1 MSAPARRVRRTSLVV
16 FVALGVIV
24 TLAIGEAAVRL
35 RARSLPW
42 FAQQLREW
50 DPIPLAIEPLGVDG
64 FRPRA
69 RLVETYLN
77 GTAAHEN
84 EAHYRGPVV
93 AQPKPAGVFRVVL
106 LGGSTAHGASVNDDA
121 TIDAFMRADPAWPAG
136 APRLEVVNLGFD
148 GLDAVRE
155 FERLREEGLDLA
167 PDAVIVHTGI
177 NDVPV
182 VAHPEAGVDTYT
194 ILGGTIRRMRAFEQR
209 GGPSLWERVKD
220 VSMLARMPG
229 ILRQARGGGVM
240 GSLPLEPPRAGLAR
254 FREQVRRTVELVPGG
269 VPVILSTP
277 PSAIGGSVA
286 GEGYVFGDPVTT
298 ERYRVALAGELRA
311 LASELAG
318 EGRRVTYQAHEVER
332 TPRYFIDDC
341 HLTPDGNRLV
351 ARALVA
357 ALAPF
362 AAP

>member
-16 FVALGVIV
+16 FAAVAAVV
-24 TLAIGEAAVRL
+24 TLALGEGAVRL

-42 FAQQLREW
+42 FAQRLREW

-69 RLVETYLN
+69 GLIVTYEN

-84 EAHYRGPVV
+84 ELHYRGPVV
-93 AQPKPAGVFRVVL
+93 AQPKPTGVFRVVL
-106 LGGSTAHGASVNDDA
+106 LGGSTTHGASVNDDA
-121 TIDAFMRADPAWPAG
+121 TIDAFMRADASWPAG

-182 VAHPEAGVDTYT
+182 VAHPEASVDTYA
-194 ILGGTIRRMRAFEQR
+194 ILNGAIRRMRAFEQR
-209 GGPSLWERVKD
+209 GGPSLWDRVKD
-220 VSMLARMPG
+220 VSMLARTPG
-229 ILRQARGGGVM
+229 ILRQRRGGGVM
-240 GSLPLEPPRAGLAR
+240 GSLPPEPPRAGLAR
-254 FREQVRRTVELVPGG
+254 FRDQVRRTVELVPAGL
-269 VPVILSTP
+269 PVILSTP

-311 LASELAG
+311 LAEELAG
-318 EGRRVTYQAHEVER
+318 EGRRVTYQTHAVER
-332 TPRYFIDDC
+332 TPRFFVDDC
-341 HLTPDGNRLV
+341 HLTPEGNRLV
-351 ARALVA
+351 AHDFVA
-357 ALAPF
+357 ALAPVV
-362 AAP
+362 AP

>member
-1 MSAPARRVRRTSLVV
+1 MGAPARRVRRASLVV
-16 FVALGVIV
+16 FAALGVIAA
-24 TLAIGEAAVRL
+24 LALGEIAVRL

-42 FAQQLREW
+42 FAQRLLEW

-64 FRPRA
+64 LRPRA
-69 RLVETYLN
+69 GLVVTYGN
-77 GTAAHEN
+77 GTTAHEN
-84 EAHYRGPVV
+84 ALHYRGPEV
-93 AQPKPAGVFRVVL
+93 ARPKPAGVFRVVL
-106 LGGSTAHGASVNDDA
+106 IGSSTAHGASVNDDA
-121 TIDAFMRADPAWPAG
+121 TIDAFMRADPSWPAS

-148 GLDAVRE
+148 GLDAARE
-155 FERLREEGLDLA
+155 LERLREEGLDFE

-182 VAHPEAGVDTYT
+182 VAHPEASVDTYT
-194 ILGGTIRRMRAFEQR
+194 ILDGAIRRMRAFEQR
-209 GGPSLWERVKD
+209 GGPSHWERVKD

-229 ILRQARGGGVM
+229 ILRQARGGGVA
-240 GSLPLEPPRAGLAR
+240 GFLPPEPPAAGLVR
-254 FREQVRRTVELVPGG
+254 FREQVRRSVELVPPS

-311 LASELAG
+311 LAGELAG

-332 TPRYFIDDC
+332 TPRYFVDDC
-341 HLTPDGNRLV
+341 HLTPDGNRLL
-351 ARALVA
+351 AHDFVA
-357 ALAPF
+357 ALAPN